1 MTKPK
6 LPDVDDVV
14 AIDKEPGVAIGA
26 TLFLLGFLAIG
37 GIGAKTLA
45 GFETE
50 PAERIGAEAFL
61 FLLCADASAVSV
73 LAYLQGCRR
82 FRRRPGRIA
91 ALAGGAVA
99 AGLSCAALGAID
111 LGLGVAVTVALAL
124 VLPGLTAFVWP
135 ISSQTHEAIEE
146 SR

>member
-61 FLLCADASAVSV
+61 FLLCATASAMSV

-82 FRRRPGRIA
+82 FGRPPGRIV

-99 AGLSCAALGAID
+99 AGLSSAASGTIY
-111 LGLGVAVTVALAL
+111 LGVGFAFAVTLAL
-124 VLPGLTAFVWP
+124 VLPGLIAFAWP
-135 ISSQTHEAIEE
+135 LLTTTEPGV
-146 SR
+146 